1 MSVELRLMRYVIAV
15 AEEGSFQRAADRLHL
30 AQPPLSRQIQALE
43 RELGV
48 QLFDRRPTRVTAAG
62 QVFVERARET
72 LAAADRTVRLTKRA
86 AGPATVRIG
95 YGPTVG
101 YAELPALLTAAADR
115 APGLTLTTR
124 EDWDQALVTGLRSG
138 ELDVLLGRHLPVPDG
153 FTVEVLRREPYVICL
168 PVGSPRAESTAP
180 MALAALRGEPFRF
193 LDRELAPD
201 YHDAVLAVL
210 RRSGEEFEIQYT
222 PLPGL
227 RNPLAAGHGGF
238 MLLPRSVA
246 TRLPGAVVRAIT
258 DPLPPVD
265 LMLIH
270 ATRPDRAVAAFL
282 RIAREVATSAGWLPT
297 EPAPAAT
304 VG

>member
-1 MSVELRLMRYVIAV
+1 MSVELRLMQYVIAV
-15 AEEGSFQRAADRLHL
+15 AEEGSFQRAAVRLHM

-48 QLFDRRPTRVTAAG
+48 RLFERRPTRVTEAG
-62 QVFVERARET
+62 QVFVDLARGV
-72 LAAADRTVRLTKRA
+72 LAAADRTVRLTRRA
-86 AGPATVRIG
+86 AGPATVRVG

-101 YAELPALLTAAADR
+101 HAELPTLITAVADR
-115 APGLTLTTR
+115 APDLILTTR
-124 EDWDQALVTGLRSG
+124 DGWDHALVDALRSG

-153 FTVEVLRREPYVICL
+153 FTAEVLRREPYVVCL
-168 PVGSPRAESTAP
+168 PAGSPWAASTAP
-180 MALAALRGEPFRF
+180 LALAALRGEPFRF
-193 LDRELAPD
+193 LDRDLAPD

-210 RRSGEEFEIQYT
+210 RRAGEFEIQRT

-227 RNPLAAGHGGF
+227 RNPLAVGDGGF

-265 LMLIH
+265 LKLIRPV
-270 ATRPDRAVAAFL
+270 RPDGAVTAFL
-282 RIAREVATSAGWLPT
+282 RIARSVAVDAGWLPT
-297 EPAPAAT
+297 EPAAVAQ
-304 VG
+304 